1 MVMNKNIG
9 SSFDDFLKEEK
20 IFDEVEAVAI
30 KRVLAYQMQQEL
42 KKKHI
47 TKSTLARKMK
57 TSRASLDRL
66 LDPVNTSITLKT
78 LVKVAHVLERK
89 ISFSFA
95 SAG

>member
-1 MVMNKNIG
+1 MNKNIG
-9 SSFDDFLKEEK
+9 SNFDDFLKEEK
-20 IFDEVEAVAI
+20 ILDGVEAVAI

-66 LDPVNTSITLKT
+66 LDPVNTSIT
-78 LVKVAHVLERK
+78 
-89 ISFSFA
+89 
-95 SAG
+95 